1 MLLCNVDSWGF
12 FLAKKIPIKVFRN
25 SLAFIYNCTPLLCTV
40 FETEKL
46 RIPNP
51 SGIYFEN
58 DVIPVIHISKSKTS
72 L

>member
-1 MLLCNVDSWGF
+1 MLLCNVDSWGV

-25 SLAFIYNCTPLLCTV
+25 SLAFIYNCTPVYIVL
-40 FETEKL
+40 ETEKL

-58 DVIPVIHISKSKTS
+58 DVIPVIHISTSKTS